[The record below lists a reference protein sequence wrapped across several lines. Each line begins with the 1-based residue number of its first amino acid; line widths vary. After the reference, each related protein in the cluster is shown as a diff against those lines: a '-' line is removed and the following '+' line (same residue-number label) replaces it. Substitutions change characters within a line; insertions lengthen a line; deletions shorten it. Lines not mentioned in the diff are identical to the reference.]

1 MEKVIEVS
9 NLSKHFKTYER
20 ASSGFLAS
28 FRRRYY
34 TKTALSRVSFS
45 IERGQIVALLGRN
58 GSGKST
64 LIKIL
69 TGILYPDSGRVNVLG
84 FDPWRERLKL
94 AWKIGV
100 VLGAHGQL
108 YWNLPAYDTFEY
120 MRRIY
125 KVPKKEFDERLE
137 YFIDALDLKNVYKR
151 PVRTMSLGEQ
161 KKCNFVASML
171 HIPEVVLLD
180 EPTIGID
187 IMSKAALKKTIL
199 EMREKYKTT
208 FILTTHIVEDISTA
222 DRVIMLHKSKLVF
235 DGTKEKLENMFG
247 NKRIVEI
254 KFIPDAE
261 LKFDFG
267 KIIYA
272 GEGVVK
278 LEVDASILKNKRFIK
293 TLSNENI
300 IDYSVSVMNLSELL
314 TKMYTKLEKRESR

>member
-9 NLSKHFKTYER
+9 NLSKYFKTYER

-28 FRRRYY
+28 FRRHYY

-199 EMREKYKTT
+199 DMREKYKTT